1 MVIFHGYVSLP
12 EGIYI
17 YSLSDM
23 RSQLELLYKTEA
35 NDMIEVRS
43 IDLFNGLI
51 QSAQTGSQFGQFT
64 WLMMW
69 LVGMNFMGKYEFVEQ
84 TYDLRMIQSW

>member
-1 MVIFHGYVSLP
+1 MIFHGYVSLP
-12 EGIYI
+12 EGMYIYI
-17 YSLSDM
+17 YSLLDM

-43 IDLFNGLI
+43 IGLFNGLI
-51 QSAQTGSQFGQFT
+51 QSAQTGNQLGQLT

-84 TYDLRMIQSW
+84 TYDLRMIQS